1 MQTEQIIPQFSA
13 KNNFSV
19 KNGDDYTAMEE
30 RINEAIKIHNVSY
43 LEFLRDVAV
52 SCDQFI
58 FFVREK
64 SFGPDWDTWPQI
76 CGKIFSNV
84 PILSPA
90 GTCYTTHP
98 DYEKKL
104 NLYSSMMILRLSY
117 RTFSYG
123 VTEKITLL
131 LSSYVEILKSPEW
144 LIDESLRGNENKKI
158 SFIFTLKIIL

>member
-52 SCDQFI
+52 SCNDFI

-84 PILSPA
+84 PIMSPA

-104 NLYSSMMILRLSY
+104 NLN
-117 RTFSYG
+117 
-123 VTEKITLL
+123 
-131 LSSYVEILKSPEW
+131 
-144 LIDESLRGNENKKI
+144 SLTINDDNN
-158 SFIFTLKIIL
+158 IFL